1 MCLSSTCILG
11 INRLGKGMTQDRDP
25 WNQKYVLLCGLKV
38 NLHHIYISILYF
50 AYTLAFDVIDL
61 FRIKKTASGALTH
74 LTRIK
79 TFSLYE
85 WDCEQE
91 CNAVRESS
99 FKSASQSHSHLGKN
113 WVWRA
118 DLITN
123 AHTHIKYPPPRE
135 ISIKRER
142 FGSLGKCI
150 IQLVMV
156 TRRSLF
162 NIIKISLT
170 IDI

>member
-1 MCLSSTCILG
+1 MCIFFIL
-11 INRLGKGMTQDRDP
+11 
-25 WNQKYVLLCGLKV
+25 
-38 NLHHIYISILYF
+38 ILYF
-50 AYTLAFDVIDL
+50 AYIVSFDVIDL

-85 WDCEQE
+85 WDCEQG
-91 CNAVRESS
+91 CNAMRESS
-99 FKSASQSHSHLGKN
+99 FKSASQSHSHFGKN
-113 WVWRA
+113 RFWRA
-118 DLITN
+118 GLITN
-123 AHTHIKYPPPRE
+123 AHTHIKHPPPRE

-170 IDI
+170 IDIWDLVLIMKQFSKICRQK

>member
-1 MCLSSTCILG
+1 MWLSSTCIHG

-25 WNQKYVLLCGLKV
+25 WNQKYVLFCGLEV
-38 NLHHIYISILYF
+38 NLHHIYINFNF
-50 AYTLAFDVIDL
+50 AYTLAFNVIDL
-61 FRIKKTASGALTH
+61 FRIKKIASGALTH

-85 WDCEQE
+85 WDYEQE

-99 FKSASQSHSHLGKN
+99 FKSASQSHSHFGKN

-162 NIIKISLT
+162 NIIKIS
-170 IDI
+170 